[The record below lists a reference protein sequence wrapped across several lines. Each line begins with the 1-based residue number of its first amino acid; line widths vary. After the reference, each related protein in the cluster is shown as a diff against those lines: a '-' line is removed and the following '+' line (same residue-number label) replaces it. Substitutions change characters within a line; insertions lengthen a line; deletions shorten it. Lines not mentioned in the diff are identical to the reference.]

1 MLPAAIK
8 DPNEF
13 IEISKRATECRVKR
27 LKDTVKIKLRTKRML
42 YTLKTDP
49 ETADS
54 VLDKIEC
61 AIVEV

>member
-1 MLPAAIK
+1 MLPTEIK

-13 IEISKRATECRVKR
+13 IEISKRASECRVKR
-27 LKDTVKIKLRTKRML
+27 LKDIVKIKLRTKRML
-42 YTLKTDP
+42 YTLRTDP

-61 AIVEV
+61 TILEV

>member
-1 MLPAAIK
+1 MLPTVIE

-54 VLDKIEC
+54 VLDKVEC
-61 AIVEV
+61 AILEV